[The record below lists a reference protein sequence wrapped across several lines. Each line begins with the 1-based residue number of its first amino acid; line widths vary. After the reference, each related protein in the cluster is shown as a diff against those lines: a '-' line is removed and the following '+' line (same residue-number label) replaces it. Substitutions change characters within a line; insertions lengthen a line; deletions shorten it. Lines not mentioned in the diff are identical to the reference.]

1 MAGSSVCLPRKKPWV
16 RLELELEIE
25 LEADVE
31 VRWKMLE
38 DGFVDSSALE
48 GEETDSRWKRGIL
61 NKNRYRWG

>member
-1 MAGSSVCLPRKKPWV
+1 M